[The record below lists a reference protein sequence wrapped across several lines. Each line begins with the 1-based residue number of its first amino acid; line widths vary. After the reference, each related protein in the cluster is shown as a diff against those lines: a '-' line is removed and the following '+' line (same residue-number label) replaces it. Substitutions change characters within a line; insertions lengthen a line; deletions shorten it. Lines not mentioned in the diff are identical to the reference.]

1 MLRVPNK
8 SMHCPPFP
16 HSWWPPFDHFPKNSQ
31 FFWKRDRRKS
41 LLFFLTFTFTFYHF
55 PRIPKL
61 FWQRDQR
68 VPRSLC
74 FLDRDSEHGLLLY
87 VSTYILSWTTIF
99 SEVVL
104 HVSTFFLSWTTTS
117 CECSF
122 LVMDY
127 NLYKCLISFEVFLSL
142 GYQIQS
148 STSRTRLEFHFSW
161 RMTYFQ

>member
-1 MLRVPNK
+1 MYLITQ
-8 SMHCPPFP
+8 CTPP
-16 HSWWPPFDHFPKNSQ
+16 PPPPPPPTLDGLPLIISRRTHKLFGKETDVGLVSFHF
-31 FFWKRDRRKS
+31 FVS
-41 LLFFLTFTFTFYHF
+41 LSISPLIIFS
-55 PRIPKL
+55 RIPKL

-68 VPRSLC
+68 VSRSLC

-99 SEVVL
+99 SEVAL

-127 NLYKCLISFEVFLSL
+127 NMYKCLVSFEVFLSL
-142 GYQIQS
+142 GYRIQS
-148 STSRTRLEFHFSW
+148 STSRTRLEFHFS
-161 RMTYFQ
+161 